1 LNKATHVTFAY
12 SKEDNES
19 VQTDNCEAEKKTQHT
34 KLVTCLYNAF
44 GIIDC
49 LLLKYKYNLK
59 ITYTN
64 IIRVGEIIK

>member
-1 LNKATHVTFAY
+1 MNKATHVTFAY
-12 SKEDNES
+12 SKKDNES
-19 VQTDNCEAEKKTQHT
+19 VQTDNCEAEKKKKTQHT

-49 LLLKYKYNLK
+49 LLLKYKYNPK

-64 IIRVGEIIK
+64 II